1 MESYVDK
8 PGSLACRQ
16 INSVFFRPCG
26 EKQLMKEDPNYSC
39 SKKPERDFSNP
50 ISFNLPAAAHSRPIK
65 KHSFDRSRCLETSPN
80 ADNEFPLY
88 DENMTSSHDW
98 RWWLERKTAFYTK
111 NLRLHLLD
119 KVQSF
124 INDDTMKLNTL
135 FPFLLLSTNY
145 KHCGIL

>member
-8 PGSLACRQ
+8 PGSLACGQ

-50 ISFNLPAAAHSRPIK
+50 ISFNLPAAAHSCPIK
-65 KHSFDRSRCLETSPN
+65 KQSFDRSRCLETSPN

-98 RWWLERKTAFYTK
+98 RWDYITLH
-111 NLRLHLLD
+111 LRLHLLD

-145 KHCGIL
+145 KHCVIL